1 MYGEMIIKE
10 AGKSSEPGEKKEEEG
25 DVEDKSQVTQ
35 VRVQLQLFVIFGNL
49 SFLSLTRPDLIL
61 TG

>member
-1 MYGEMIIKE
+1 MCPKMIIKE

-35 VRVQLQLFVIFGNL
+35 VRV
-49 SFLSLTRPDLIL
+49 
-61 TG
+61 

>member
-1 MYGEMIIKE
+1 MPTNIGVKLIIFALNWLNLLGEQAMYRKMIIKE

-35 VRVQLQLFVIFGNL
+35 VRV
-49 SFLSLTRPDLIL
+49 
-61 TG
+61 

>member
-1 MYGEMIIKE
+1 MYRKMIIKE

-35 VRVQLQLFVIFGNL
+35 VRV
-49 SFLSLTRPDLIL
+49 
-61 TG
+61 

>member
-1 MYGEMIIKE
+1 MEFDLGEQAMYRKMIIKE

-35 VRVQLQLFVIFGNL
+35 VRV
-49 SFLSLTRPDLIL
+49 
-61 TG
+61 

>member
-1 MYGEMIIKE
+1 MLKLIIFALNLLNLMDEQAMYQKMIIKE

-35 VRVQLQLFVIFGNL
+35 VQV
-49 SFLSLTRPDLIL
+49 
-61 TG
+61 

>member
-1 MYGEMIIKE
+1 MPTNIVMLKLIIFALNWLNLLGEQAMCPKMIIKE

-35 VRVQLQLFVIFGNL
+35 VRV
-49 SFLSLTRPDLIL
+49 
-61 TG
+61 

>member
-1 MYGEMIIKE
+1 MVRITSVDEQAMYQKMIIKE

-35 VRVQLQLFVIFGNL
+35 VQV
-49 SFLSLTRPDLIL
+49 
-61 TG
+61 

>member
-1 MYGEMIIKE
+1 MYRKMIIKE

-35 VRVQLQLFVIFGNL
+35 VRVQFFGNL
-49 SFLSLTRPDLIL
+49 SLLSLTRPDLIL